1 MGYPNIPDINP
12 VFEIDRDEV
21 IDLILASIGLEELS
35 LAHLIN
41 AEAEKVQ
48 RALGTLQIP
57 GTLGNGTNDYFP
69 SLVTDLEGLLA
80 INRSV
85 NKTMKFLVHKEFLLL
100 TKLEDVLDFAEEE
113 TNGGLGEC
121 CTNTIGFWR
130 RVGNILPSYLP
141 ILLGAPEGEFTEV
154 VTTPER
160 AAEIAATT
168 GGLYDQLRAQLLAAK
183 LNIVRCDVAVDQLP
197 EEVVAAIE
205 EADAFLAANNA
216 VTPEQAPIVGP
227 LVEILTAFNEGTFE
241 GFPHCD

>member
-1 MGYPNIPDINP
+1 MGFPNIPDINP

-41 AEAEKVQ
+41 AEAEKIQ

-57 GTLGNGTNDYFP
+57 GTTGEETDDFFG
-69 SLVTDLEGLLA
+69 SLVTDLDGLLA

-100 TKLEDVLDFAEEE
+100 TKLEDVLDFSEEE
-113 TNGGLGEC
+113 NGNGGVTC

-141 ILLGAPEGEFTEV
+141 IFLGTPEGTFTEE
-154 VTTPER
+154 VTTAAR

-168 GGLYDQLRAQLLAAK
+168 GGLYDQLRAQLIAAK
-183 LNIVRCDVAVDQLP
+183 LNIVRCGVETNQLP
-197 EEVVAAIE
+197 EEVVDAIND
-205 EADAFLAANNA
+205 ADAFLAANNA
-216 VTPEQAPIVGP
+216 VTPEQATIVGP
-227 LVEILTAFNEGTFE
+227 LVETLDAFNNGAFE